1 MVITPGIRWLCL
13 SIVVPLPWCKREWAL
28 PFLTVA
34 LLSPKTSAKLGKRH
48 HTTVQRTAQLI
59 CLVRRWLPD
68 RQIVVV
74 GDGAYAAVALIQHC
88 QRKNIRVTLV
98 SRLLWNARL
107 FNEPT
112 AQPKGKRGPKPKK
125 GKRQAKLILV

>member
-1 MVITPGIRWLCL
+1 M
-13 SIVVPLPWCKREWAL
+13 
-28 PFLTVA
+28 
-34 LLSPKTSAKLGKRH
+34 
-48 HTTVQRTAQLI
+48 QRTAQLI

-74 GDGAYAAVALIQHC
+74 GDGAYAAVPLIQHC

-107 FNEPT
+107 FDEPT
-112 AQPKGKRGPKPKK
+112 TQPKGKRGPKPKK